1 MVNSAARSAG
11 GATVIARRRR
21 NFCRQI
27 PVLAGFLRF
36 SCQSDMLRCAD
47 RLTIPAC
54 ARCSI
59 HDSQSCAG
67 IRLKLYGES
76 DDPCKMTYSRM
87 AFTERGLGDKKIQSS
102 EHTKMR
108 YADCRSAQQAAAS
121 VCHDAHL
128 KVLAAAAEEL
138 EERSARSGR
147 SRSNHTAVSCA
158 SGTRLEAV
166 EAHASKFLRATRINC
181 TRFTTGKVKTPP
193 K

>member
-1 MVNSAARSAG
+1 MPKRHAQMRRSAHY
-11 GATVIARRRR
+11 
-21 NFCRQI
+21 
-27 PVLAGFLRF
+27 PSLR
-36 SCQSDMLRCAD
+36 
-47 RLTIPAC
+47 